1 MAQRVQEEDEQ
12 MTSTDDLIQ
21 AEIELY
27 HHCFAFIKSTA
38 LRAATDLCISDAIH
52 RNGGAATLSD
62 LALNIGLHPTKL
74 SHLRRLMRVLTVS
87 GIFAVE
93 DHNGEAMYTLTRV
106 SRLLLNGDGERTH
119 ALSHLVRVLVNPL
132 TVASH
137 FSIHEWFTIEQAAAM
152 TPFEV
157 AHGCTRWE
165 MIANDAKDGSV
176 FNTAMVEDSRV
187 AMDIILKES
196 CGVFQGISSLVDVGG
211 GHGAAAAAI
220 ATAFPNIKCTVLDLP
235 HIVAEAPTTHSN
247 IQFVGGDFFEFI
259 PAADVVLLKYIL
271 HAWQDDDCVKILRRC
286 KEAILARDAGGKVII
301 IEVVVGIGSKEI
313 VPKEMQILF
322 DVFMMYVDGIERE
335 EHEWKK
341 IFLEA
346 GFSDYKITPVL
357 GARSIIEV
365 YP

>member
-12 MTSTDDLIQ
+12 MMSTDDLIQ
-21 AEIELY
+21 AQIKLY

-38 LRAATDLCISDAIH
+38 LWAAIDLRIADVIH

-62 LALNIGLHPTKL
+62 LALNVGLHPTKL
-74 SHLRRLMRVLTVS
+74 SHLRRLMRVLAVTGV
-87 GIFAVE
+87 FAVE
-93 DHNGEAMYTLTRV
+93 DRNGEAMYTLTRV
-106 SRLLLNGDGERTH
+106 SRLLLNSDGEGTH
-119 ALSHLVRVLVNPL
+119 ALSQMARVIANPL
-132 TVASH
+132 AVISH
-137 FSIHEWFTIEQAAAM
+137 FSIHEWFTTEKATTM

-176 FNTAMVEDSRV
+176 FNAGMVEDSRV

-196 CGVFQGISSLVDVGG
+196 CGIFQGISSLIDVGG

-235 HIVAEAPTTHSN
+235 HIVAEAPATHSN
-247 IQFVGGDFFEFI
+247 IQFVGGDLFKFI
-259 PAADVVLLKYIL
+259 PAADVVLLKCLL
-271 HAWQDDDCVKILRRC
+271 HCWQDDDCVKILRLC
-286 KEAILARDAGGKVII
+286 KEAIPARDAGGKVII
-301 IEVVVGIGSKEI
+301 IDVVVGIGSEEI
-313 VPKEMQILF
+313 VPKEMQLLF

-335 EHEWKK
+335 EYEWKK

>member
-12 MTSTDDLIQ
+12 MMSTDDLIQ
-21 AEIELY
+21 AQIELY

-52 RNGGAATLSD
+52 HNGGAATLSD
-62 LALNIGLHPTKL
+62 LALNIGLHPTKPAA
-74 SHLRRLMRVLTVS
+74 HAHR
-87 GIFAVE
+87 
-93 DHNGEAMYTLTRV
+93 NGEAMYTLTRV
-106 SRLLLNGDGERTH
+106 SRLLLNGSGERTH
-119 ALSHLVRVLVNPL
+119 ALSHLVRVLANPL
-132 TVASH
+132 AVVSH
-137 FSIHEWFTIEQAAAM
+137 FSIHEWFTTEKATTM

-165 MIANDAKDGSV
+165 MIANDGSV
-176 FNTAMVEDSRV
+176 FNAGMVEDSRV

-196 CGVFQGISSLVDVGG
+196 CGVFQGISSLVD
-211 GHGAAAAAI
+211 GAAAAAI

-247 IQFVGGDFFEFI
+247 IQFVGGDLFEFI
-259 PAADVVLLKYIL
+259 PAADVLLLKMMI
-271 HAWQDDDCVKILRRC
+271 VSILRRC

-313 VPKEMQILF
+313 VPKEMQLLF
-322 DVFMMYVDGIERE
+322 DVFMIYVDGIERE

-357 GARSIIEV
+357 GARPIIEV

>member
-1 MAQRVQEEDEQ
+1 MAALPPCL
-12 MTSTDDLIQ
+12 TSPSISGCTRRSSPTSGGSCACPLSL
-21 AEIELY
+21 AYSPSKTTMVRPCTHSPEYL
-27 HHCFAFIKSTA
+27 ASSSTVMA
-38 LRAATDLCISDAIH
+38 REHMPCPIC
-52 RNGGAATLSD
+52 
-62 LALNIGLHPTKL
+62 
-74 SHLRRLMRVLTVS
+74 
-87 GIFAVE
+87 
-93 DHNGEAMYTLTRV
+93 
-106 SRLLLNGDGERTH
+106 
-119 ALSHLVRVLVNPL
+119 
-132 TVASH
+132 
-137 FSIHEWFTIEQAAAM
+137 IHEWFTIEQAAAM

-165 MIANDAKDGSV
+165 IIANDAKDGSV

-301 IEVVVGIGSKEI
+301 IEVVVGIGPKEI

>member
-1 MAQRVQEEDEQ
+1 MAQRVQEGDEQ
-12 MTSTDDLIQ
+12 MMSTDDLIQ
-21 AEIELY
+21 TQIELY
-27 HHCFAFIKSTA
+27 HHCFSFIKTTA

-62 LALNIGLHPTKL
+62 LALNIRLHPTKL

-93 DHNGEAMYTLTRV
+93 DRNGEAMYTLTRV
-106 SRLLLNGDGERTH
+106 SRLLLNGGGERTH
-119 ALSHLVRVLVNPL
+119 ALSQMVRVLANPL
-132 TVASH
+132 AVASH
-137 FSIHEWFTIEQAAAM
+137 FSIHEWFTVEQAAAM

-176 FNTAMVEDSRV
+176 FNAAMVEDSRV

-196 CGVFQGISSLVDVGG
+196 CGVFHGISSLVDVGG

-220 ATAFPNIKCTVLDLP
+220 AMAFPNIKCTVMDLP
-235 HIVAEAPTTHSN
+235 HIIAEAPATNSN
-247 IQFVGGDFFEFI
+247 IQFVGGDLFEFI
-259 PAADVVLLKYIL
+259 PAADVVLLKV
-271 HAWQDDDCVKILRRC
+271 A
-286 KEAILARDAGGKVII
+286 
-301 IEVVVGIGSKEI
+301 VGIGSKEI
-313 VPKEMQILF
+313 VPKEMQLLF
-322 DVFMMYVDGIERE
+322 DVFMMYIDGIERE